1 MLFTSLTV
9 HIFGVTIRKACVEEV
24 TLSTVISACKLSA
37 EQNQATEAPVK
48 W

>member
-24 TLSTVISACKLSA
+24 TLSTVISACRLLNKTR
-37 EQNQATEAPVK
+37 QPKRQ
-48 W
+48 